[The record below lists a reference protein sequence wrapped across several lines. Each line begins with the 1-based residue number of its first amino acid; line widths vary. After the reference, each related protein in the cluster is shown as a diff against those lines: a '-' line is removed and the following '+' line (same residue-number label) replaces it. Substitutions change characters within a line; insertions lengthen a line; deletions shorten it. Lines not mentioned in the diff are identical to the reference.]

1 MHDSTSRIITLE
13 DAVRHLEDALALM
26 QAGSWEYEPETRKM
40 WCSHRTCQILEID
53 PETAHDLYA
62 EVLSRIHPEDV
73 FSIEQESRRARTNGN
88 SYEYAHRLLMPD
100 GRIKYVREHGRT
112 YYGSSGKAIR
122 FFGIIQDITDRV
134 ERENS
139 AREAAESLRQSEQ
152 LLRQAVD
159 VARLGFFVYNEKTD
173 TSSFSS
179 RLREIVGWEPGE
191 DLTFEQFREMS
202 HPEDSPRLALADK
215 RARDPDGNGQWNEAF
230 RIVRRDGSIR
240 WLNTQAQVVFERDGA
255 SRRTVH
261 LMGTVSDVTELR
273 EVTAAA
279 WLKEAAMDGSVN
291 AMAIATMDGRIV
303 YANAAHARL
312 WGYES
317 AGMLLGLSPF
327 ELTRHER
334 TEEALKDLR
343 EQGYFQGEIEARRSD
358 GSTFPTFMSASVI
371 KEPDGD
377 THYIIVS
384 FVDLSEQKRLYD
396 LFLQAQ
402 KMESVGRLASGVA
415 HDFNNLLTVIGGH
428 AELALDAVPKG
439 SEVHEDIERIIDGVK
454 SATRLTQQLLSFSRK
469 KVTRPEL
476 IDLRLEA
483 VRMESLLRPVLG
495 SSVRLEVKCGEDAGS
510 ISFDRVQFEQIMLN
524 LAVNAR
530 DAMPEGGT
538 LLVKVSSEYL
548 GDRSVPDSTGATSG
562 WCARIDVSDTGTGM
576 SEETMDQI
584 FEPFFTT
591 KDVDQGTGLGL
602 PMVYGVIN
610 QNGGRVD
617 VRSELGS
624 GTTFTIHIPRVA

>member
-1 MHDSTSRIITLE
+1 MPDTTIRINTRE
-13 DAVRHLEDALALM
+13 DAVRYLEDALALM
-26 QAGSWEYEPETRKM
+26 RAGSWEYEPKTGQM
-40 WCSHRTCQILEID
+40 WCSRRACEILEID
-53 PETAHDLYA
+53 PETVTNLYA
-62 EVLSRIHPEDV
+62 EVRSRIHPEDV
-73 FSIEQESRRARTNGN
+73 SSVEQESRRARVQGH

-100 GRIKYVREHGRT
+100 GRVKYVREHGRT
-112 YYGSSGKAIR
+112 DYGPSGEAVR
-122 FFGIIQDITDRV
+122 FSGIIQDITGRV
-134 ERENS
+134 EKKAS
-139 AREAAESLRQSEQ
+139 AQANAESLRESEQ
-152 LLRQAVD
+152 LLRQAVE
-159 VARLGFFVYNEKTD
+159 VARLGFFVYNEKSD

-191 DLTFEQFREMS
+191 DLTFEQFRAMS
-202 HPEDSPRLALADK
+202 HPEDSLRLAFADK
-215 RARDPDGNGQWNEAF
+215 RARDPDGNGQWNQAF

-240 WLNTQAQVVFERDGA
+240 WLNTQAQVMFERDGA
-255 SRRTVH
+255 SRPTIH

-273 EVTAAA
+273 EATAAA

-317 AGMLLGLSPF
+317 ADMLFGLSPF
-327 ELTRHER
+327 ELTGHER
-334 TEEALKDLR
+334 TEEALKELR
-343 EQGYFQGEIEARRSD
+343 ESGYFQGEIEARRKD
-358 GSTFPTFMSASVI
+358 GSSFPTMMSASVI

-384 FVDLSEQKRLYD
+384 FVDLSEQKRLQD

-428 AELALDAVPKG
+428 AELALDGVPKG
-439 SEVHEDIERIIDGVK
+439 SEVHEDIERVIDGVK

-469 KVTRPEL
+469 RATRPEL
-476 IDLRLEA
+476 MDLRLQA
-483 VRMESLLRPVLG
+483 SRMEALLRPVLG
-495 SSVRLEVKCGEDAGS
+495 SNVKLEVKCAEDAGS
-510 ISFDRVQFEQIMLN
+510 IRFDRVQFEQIMLN

-538 LLVKVSSEYL
+538 LLMDVSSEYL
-548 GDRSVPDSTGATSG
+548 EDRYLPDSTGATSG
-562 WCARIDVSDTGTGM
+562 WCVRIAVSDTGTGM
-576 SEETMDQI
+576 SEEMMDQI

-591 KDVDQGTGLGL
+591 KDVGHGTGLGL
-602 PMVYGVIN
+602 PMVYGVVT
-610 QNGGRVD
+610 QNGGRVE
-617 VRSELGS
+617 VRSKLGS
-624 GTTFTIHIPRVA
+624 GTTFTIYIPRAT